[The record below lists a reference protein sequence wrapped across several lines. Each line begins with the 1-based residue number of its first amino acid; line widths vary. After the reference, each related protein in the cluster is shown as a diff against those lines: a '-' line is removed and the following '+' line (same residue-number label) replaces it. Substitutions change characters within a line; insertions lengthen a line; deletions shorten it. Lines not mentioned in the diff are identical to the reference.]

1 MLSNTLAY
9 LAARLRVD
17 PADPTLPPIKPGTLA
32 DVLEGAAAE
41 AAMLEALPLHP
52 SLVAPAPA
60 RGAMAR
66 QRQVLQAR
74 RTIGNV
80 VYLHRAPALPAI
92 PGGSAA

>member
-1 MLSNTLAY
+1 
-9 LAARLRVD
+9 VD
-17 PADPTLPPIKPGTLA
+17 PADPKLPPIRPGTLA

-60 RGAMAR
+60 RQPR

-80 VYLHRAPALPAI
+80 VYLHRPPVPPSI